1 MGATKYIFVTGG
13 VVSGVGKGIT
23 VASIGRILKARD
35 ISVSIQKLDPYI
47 NVDPGTMSP
56 YQHGEVFVTEDGAE
70 TDLDLGHYERFI
82 DENLTRAS
90 NVTTGQ
96 IYSSVIAK
104 ERRGDYLGGTI
115 QVIPH
120 ITNEI
125 KERFVRLA
133 KNQNPQVLIVEVGGT
148 VGDIE
153 SLPFLEAI
161 RQMRKDVG
169 RENVLYIHVTLLPY
183 VGSTGELK
191 TKPIQHSVKELRSI
205 GIQPDVIV
213 CRSDYPVT
221 PDLKEK
227 IALFTDVDEEG
238 VVPLVTA
245 RSIYEVPLVLEE
257 VGLGDFI
264 SRSLDLPSSP
274 PRLDGWR
281 KLVEAITHP
290 AEEVTIGVVGK
301 YVSLPDAYLSVTEAL
316 QHAALH
322 HGRRIDL
329 RWVDSGDLEA
339 TSSTSLL
346 EDLDGIVVPGGF
358 GHRGVEGKVRAAR
371 FARETHTPYLGLC
384 LGLQAA
390 VIELARHVLHS
401 NSPNSTEFNQYTEY
415 PVIDLMSSQRDVSDK
430 GGTMRLGVW
439 PCRLM
444 PGSKAYEA
452 YGQPII
458 YERHR
463 HRYEFNNEFRELLT
477 SNGLVLSGLS
487 PDEQLVEIVELR
499 DHPWFVG
506 SQFHPEFKSRPDRP
520 HPLFRDFV
528 GAAIANRAA
537 RRDRRRPPLGDGE
550 VEDASDDS
558 PRQDLTRLEVA
569 SGV

>member
-1 MGATKYIFVTGG
+1 MPATKYIFVTGG

-23 VASIGRILKARD
+23 VAAIGRLLKARD
-35 ISVSIQKLDPYI
+35 ISVSVQKLDPYI
-47 NVDPGTMSP
+47 NVDPGTMNP

-96 IYSSVIAK
+96 IYSAVIAK

-125 KERFVRLA
+125 KERITRLA
-133 KNQNPQVLIVEVGGT
+133 RTQTPRVLIVEVGGT

-169 RENVLYIHVTLLPY
+169 RDNVLYIHVTLLPFI
-183 VGSTGELK
+183 GSTGELK

-221 PDLKEK
+221 RDLKEK
-227 IALFTDVDEEG
+227 IALFTDVDEEA
-238 VVPLVTA
+238 VIPLETA
-245 RSIYEVPLVLEE
+245 RTIYEVPLVLEE
-257 VGLGDFI
+257 VGLGSFI
-264 SRSLDLPSSP
+264 TRALDLPAAP
-274 PRLDGWR
+274 AYLDSWR
-281 KLVEAITHP
+281 ALVKAITHP
-290 AEEVTIGVVGK
+290 KDEVTIGLVGK
-301 YVSLPDAYLSVTEAL
+301 YVSLPDAYLSVSEAL
-316 QHAALH
+316 QHAALYH
-322 HGRRIDL
+322 NRRLDL
-329 RWVDSGDLEA
+329 RWIDSSDLEE
-339 TSSTSLL
+339 TTRTTLL
-346 EDLDGIVVPGGF
+346 EGLDGIVVPGGF
-358 GHRGVEGKVRAAR
+358 GHRGVEGKIRAAR
-371 FARETHTPYLGLC
+371 YARESDTPYLGLC
-384 LGLQAA
+384 LGMQAA

-401 NSPNSTEFNQYTEY
+401 SSPNSTEFNQYTEY
-415 PVIDLMSSQRDVSDK
+415 PVIDLMHTQRDVSEK

-439 PCRLM
+439 PCRLL
-444 PGSKAYEA
+444 PGSRAFAA
-452 YGQPII
+452 YGQPVI

-463 HRYEFNNEFRELLT
+463 HRYEFNNEFRELLV

-487 PDEQLVEIVELR
+487 PDNQLVEIVELA

-506 SQFHPEFKSRPDRP
+506 TQFHPEFKSRPDRP
-520 HPLFRDFV
+520 HPLFRSFI
-528 GAAIANRAA
+528 GAAVA
-537 RRDRRRPPLGDGE
+537 RRVGTQVMVPAEEWL
-550 VEDASDDS
+550 V
-558 PRQDLTRLEVA
+558 T
-569 SGV
+569 SG